1 MDTTLA
7 LLFWTIAALTLVGV
21 PLYAWQVR
29 GRRYATFAFV
39 ILAISM
45 PGAIVMHGRFLGW
58 LFPAAVLVANAAFA
72 YSMAAAGLHLAS
84 LVQPRLRARAF
95 RWLVSVPGMT
105 FVAAGTLSGLWLLA
119 LLPVRGALAL
129 LGHEGALESMRWLD
143 FVPFAIAI
151 LSILT
156 SSRMVEEVVRVRLG
170 TDGPATVSRV
180 PVERYRRKAPLPLE
194 ARPLRIVQITDPHLG
209 PWQPVHRLQRRIQEL
224 IEREPDL
231 VLLTGDFLTMEGMG
245 TPGAL
250 ADALAP
256 LRTVS
261 SRCFA
266 IFGNHDHES
275 SEEVR
280 TALASNGIRLLVD
293 EEAQVDTPIGPV
305 QIVGADYV
313 GRGRAEHIQEL
324 LARIPRRDGHLR
336 LFLLHDPMG
345 FVHVPV
351 GDVDLTLSGHTHG
364 GQLGLVSFGLDWT
377 VLSRTRWPDHGL
389 FGHGANRLYVHRGT
403 GFYGFPLRIGVPG
416 ELSLLELVLE

>member
-7 LLFWTIAALTLVGV
+7 LLFWTLAALTLVGV

-58 LFPAAVLVANAAFA
+58 LFPSAVLVANAAFA

-84 LVQPRLRARAF
+84 LVQPRLRTRAF

-156 SSRMVEEVVRVRLG
+156 SLRMVEEVVRVRLG
-170 TDGPATVSRV
+170 TEGPATVSRV
-180 PVERYRRKAPLPLE
+180 PVERYRRKAPPLE

-256 LRTVS
+256 LRSVA

-275 SEEVR
+275 SDEVR

-293 EEAQVDTPIGPV
+293 EEVLVDTPIGPV

-313 GRGRAEHIQEL
+313 GRGRAEHIREL
-324 LARIPRRDGHLR
+324 LARIPRRDGHVR
-336 LFLLHDPMG
+336 LFLLHDPLG
-345 FVHVPV
+345 FVHVPL